1 MLFWM
6 SWSSSPH
13 PLARQSHSVPCILEP
28 LTSCIAGGWSMELWV
43 REPTSPCSR
52 CPGVCKGFCTNISNS
67 FRGHACCSNTGC
79 ISSPPRGELLAAADV
94 KRLKPRFLVCGRH
107 WRQPTCTSD
116 WREYEQ
122 HHVALALPSKFDL
135 STFVKHSPTI
145 YNTQL
150 PSVTATFSL
159 LKTTPWARR
168 PTHEGL
174 LNGLPTIAA
183 IRCRNPRFQHSPAGR
198 VSWTY

>member
-1 MLFWM
+1 MHCGRMEPGTLGQGTNLTLFTLPWCLQGVLYQYFQFISWTCMLQQ
-6 SWSSSPH
+6 H
-13 PLARQSHSVPCILEP
+13 RLHLES
-28 LTSCIAGGWSMELWV
+28 TAGRIAC
-43 REPTSPCSR
+43 R
-52 CPGVCKGFCTNISNS
+52 
-67 FRGHACCSNTGC
+67 RGCET
-79 ISSPPRGELLAAADV
+79 P
-94 KRLKPRFLVCGRH
+94 KPRFLVCGRH